1 MIKNYNTNVMVYP
14 WDIRPGKWIR
24 TTDWMIGRIINST
37 DLFGDPRNKFIENV
51 TFSAPW
57 TVGLSGT
64 PYETL
69 SQMIAKITYSGGIY

>member
-1 MIKNYNTNVMVYP
+1 
-14 WDIRPGKWIR
+14 
-24 TTDWMIGRIINST
+24 MIGRILNST

-69 SQMIAKITYSGGIY
+69 PQMIAKITYSGGIY